1 MARAGAAVVLA
12 LAVCCLLVSPAP
24 ARRPADLPPRAL
36 HLHAVVADREAAAE
50 AEPLVRPKPA
60 DCADAAEAE
69 KKATAVS
76 VPEEEPRQQRYSSS
90 LLCLVFRCGGDP
102 ARVSGALVA
111 RRSSEEPQALDEGT
125 WPARPRG
132 KAEAEDEDEDD
143 RPYDTDRDSDC
154 DSDDDSDSDSDD
166 EGEEDGVLGWLRRLA
181 DRF

>member
-60 DCADAAEAE
+60 DCADAAGAE
-69 KKATAVS
+69 KKATAVA
-76 VPEEEPRQQRYSSS
+76 VPEEELPRRQRSSSS

-111 RRSSEEPQALDEGT
+111 RRGSEEPQALDEGT

-132 KAEAEDEDEDD
+132 KAEAEDEDD

-154 DSDDDSDSDSDD
+154 DSDDDSDSDD
-166 EGEEDGVLGWLRRLA
+166 EGDEDGVLGWLWRLA